1 MNGPA
6 PKPPA
11 PLLSVVVP
19 TRNEA
24 DNVEALL
31 SRLAQVLKG
40 FPTQVLFIDDSEDDT
55 GTILDRLAEHPPGDL
70 TLMVV
75 HRPLERRTG
84 LGSAAVEGFN
94 LAQADV
100 VAVMDGD
107 LQHPPELLRQL
118 TQRLQED
125 DLDIAVASRY
135 ARGGSPRGLNGPAR
149 RVASA
154 VGRRLVQALFRE
166 ARKTSDPLS
175 GYFLCKR
182 SAIEGIEFR
191 PIGFKI
197 LLEILVC
204 APGVSVGD
212 VPLKFE
218 RRHAGRS
225 NASPAQGVA
234 FLSHVWSLIVKV
246 PGSARLWK
254 FSVVGVFGLLVFTG
268 LLLGGQALGLGAFR
282 SWALAFT
289 VSLAINW
296 QINRTFTFVDVAT
309 PLTPGPSRPV
319 YLPVA
324 ILGGCANLIVFTLL
338 LGRYGVLPAGLGGAA
353 TAMLFNYLLHRRLLR
368 RPPRLG
374 SATGTGIVQQA
385 LLGRLGSLVPGEAQM
400 LPSDADEEV
409 LAAAFSHTEGP
420 PLELLLAAAR
430 RRPIIIAE
438 APSHLAQPRRDVGLS
453 AWMGVPVIEGRHYLG
468 LLVIHRQ
475 GAPFSGEELTTLLR
489 AVRSMSREVLPP
501 LYPLL
506 VPDIESGEAR

>member
-1 MNGPA
+1 VNGPA
-6 PKPPA
+6 AKPPS

-24 DNVEALL
+24 ENVEALV
-31 SRLAQVLKG
+31 SRLAEVLKG
-40 FPTQVLFIDDSEDDT
+40 FPTQVLFVDDSEDDT
-55 GTILDRLAEHPPGDL
+55 AGILDRLAEHPPGDL
-70 TLMVV
+70 TLMVIQ
-75 HRPLERRTG
+75 RPLDRRTG
-84 LGSAAVEGFN
+84 LGSAAVEGFK
-94 LAQADV
+94 LARADV

-118 TQRLQED
+118 THTLQEQ
-125 DLDIAVASRY
+125 DLDVAVASRY
-135 ARGGSPRGLNGPAR
+135 ARGGSPRGLSGPAR
-149 RVASA
+149 RVVSA

-182 SAIEGIEFR
+182 TAIEGIEFR

-204 APGVSVGD
+204 APGVQVGD
-212 VPLKFE
+212 VPLAFE

-225 NASPAQGVA
+225 NASAAQGVA
-234 FLSHVWSLIVKV
+234 FLRHVWSLIVQV
-246 PGSARLWK
+246 PGSARMWK
-254 FSVVGVFGLLVFTG
+254 YAVVGVTGLAVFLG
-268 LLLGGQALGLGAFR
+268 LLLGGHAVGLGPFQ

-296 QINRTFTFVDVAT
+296 QINRVFTFADVAT
-309 PLTPGPSRPV
+309 SLTPGPSRPV

-324 ILGGCANLIVFTLL
+324 LLGGCANLLVFTTL
-338 LGRYGVLPAGLGGAA
+338 LGRYGVLLAGLAGAA

-374 SATGTGIVQQA
+374 GAAGTGSVQLA
-385 LLGRLGSLVPGEAQM
+385 LLGRLGSLVSGEARM

-409 LAAAFSHTEGP
+409 LAAAFSHTDAP
-420 PLELLLAAAR
+420 PVELLLAAAR
-430 RRPIIIAE
+430 RRPILIAE
-438 APSHLAQPRRDVGLS
+438 APSHLAQPRRDAGLS

-468 LLVIHRQ
+468 LLVVHRQ
-475 GAPFSGEELTTLLR
+475 GAPFTAEELTALLG
-489 AVRSMSREVLPP
+489 AQRSISRETLPP

-506 VPDIESGEAR
+506 VPDIDLGEAR

>member
-6 PKPPA
+6 ARPPT

-31 SRLAQVLKG
+31 SRLAEVLRG
-40 FPTQVLFIDDSEDDT
+40 FPTQVLFVDDSED
-55 GTILDRLAEHPPGDL
+55 GTARILERVAENPPGDL
-70 TLMVV
+70 TLIVV
-75 HRPLERRTG
+75 ERPLERRTG
-84 LGSAAVEGFN
+84 LGSAAVEGLK
-94 LAQADV
+94 LARADV

-107 LQHPPELLRQL
+107 LQHPPELLKQL
-118 TQRLQED
+118 TATLREH
-125 DLDIAVASRY
+125 DLDVAVASRY
-135 ARGGSPRGLNGPAR
+135 AKGGSPRGLNGPAR
-149 RVASA
+149 RMASA
-154 VGRRLVQALFRE
+154 VGRRLAQALFRE

-204 APGVSVGD
+204 APGVRVGD
-212 VPLKFE
+212 VPLAFE
-218 RRHAGRS
+218 HRHAGRS
-225 NASPAQGVA
+225 NASAAQGVA
-234 FLSHVWSLIVKV
+234 FLRHVWSLIVQV

-254 FSVVGVFGLLVFTG
+254 FAVVGASGFAVFLG
-268 LLLGGQALGLGAFR
+268 LLLGGHALGLGFFQ

-289 VSLAINW
+289 ASLGFNW
-296 QINRTFTFVDVAT
+296 QINRVFTFADVAT
-309 PLTPGPSRPV
+309 PFTPGPSRPV

-324 ILGGCANLIVFTLL
+324 LLGGCANLIVFTLL
-338 LGRYGVLPAGLGGAA
+338 LGPYGLLPAGLGGAA

-368 RPPRLG
+368 RPPRLARDAG
-374 SATGTGIVQQA
+374 TGTVQQA
-385 LLGRLGSLVPGEAQM
+385 LLGRLSVLVPGEARM
-400 LPSDADEEV
+400 LPVDADDDV
-409 LAAAFSHTEGP
+409 LAAAFSHTDAP
-420 PLELLLAAAR
+420 PAELLLAAAR

-453 AWMGVPVIEGRHYLG
+453 AWMGVPLIEGRRYLG

-475 GAPFSGEELTTLLR
+475 GAPFTADELTEVLGALR
-489 AVRSMSREVLPP
+489 SISRETLPP
-501 LYPLL
+501 LQPLL
-506 VPDIESGEAR
+506 VPDIEAGEAR